1 MTISELNNLL
11 NTGIQVYWINSM
23 YEVKRENSGNL
34 IILCRENGSVSG
46 LDYSHLEECGINKY
60 DMRESGLYQFNL
72 IR

>member
-1 MTISELNNLL
+1 MKLSELNNLL

-34 IILCRENGSVSG
+34 IVVCRENGSVSG
-46 LDYSHLEECGINKY
+46 LDYSQLEECGINKY

-72 IR
+72 IK